1 MSSNA
6 VSNPPANKFQEILGF
21 FKGNG
26 ANIEEN
32 VDTSKKKTKLTDEAK
47 EALVQQIQENLSEI
61 DIESIKKTNNDGGLL
76 TSEVLT
82 LEDTPSDQI
91 AKMNTVLSDTLKLI
105 ERSGGV
111 DKTFL
116 SAKSEEDTETR
127 DKILELATVASMT
140 KNDADNAEASTVKS
154 LAEVV
159 YTEVNPKLIKN
170 PKAGL
175 TQDETQAIKMMLFSN
190 NDGASFAG
198 ALQLLQSVKNYSEVA
213 PDTLKE
219 KEVDGV
225 IKLKAKAGSFYKKIE
240 RALGDSEAANTVKRI
255 LKNTVDTAL
264 HGRLNEEQQ
273 AVLNTDPSLNAAYNK
288 THNDLVATIEDTGR
302 SKVIKPLKDEISAL
316 FNNTSSPVNT
326 YFGNNVSE
334 NKVKALVRK
343 AVQGLVNMVRP
354 SGKGYAENA
363 FGGGSFYETNQ
374 KIMNLDKEAGT
385 ALAALGTLESSIGTV
400 QQRVED
406 GGAARL
412 DVPLKVLVRA
422 EGGKDLVSKII
433 NRDWDDS
440 INALKESSEATAR
453 VKTLETALL
462 GDSALMEDSPAAK
475 NSEIEAILADGTT
488 YGNLNVADSV
498 ANNINSKLSAL
509 TNGNSIK
516 LNGLQIEKRIDGT
529 DTNFVVKVE
538 GNNKGLV
545 LNQENA
551 KNFTAAYGKLHDDMN
566 SKMKGNVEFTMQ
578 LMDAANEEY
587 AKENGGAKA
596 DIYSTDETTREA
608 ALTDL
613 NNFVL
618 DDANI
623 GLIVDA
629 FYENN
634 PSIFFG
640 LVADQTNRKEDLEI
654 LNTLADMVPDIKT
667 DVAQAKSELSQ
678 LSEKIASTI
687 KSQSSTLAHMSL
699 TSGAALREG
708 LMDTD
713 GETFKV
719 SNSLKQNLFATAT
732 NALKEKAEATYN
744 KLLSARNTQEADLI
758 KIEKNIQANPTITS
772 LIKPDQLDGSDTAKN
787 LAEALRDALNT
798 MKDGSNRAGAEFAK
812 EFLAS
817 GENKDF
823 FKIDG
828 NSQEDRAKYNALL
841 ANLALKSVEL
851 KEDIGDSRV
860 GAALNDLD
868 AIIQIANVR
877 TSSLDSSSEELKDV
891 RSEVAKTRNVLSS
904 MPDKNEERGLLK
916 VINDKVK
923 DFSTLTSLGGTLK
936 GDVIQEMVKGI
947 VEMAKSSAVK
957 LEPLAEALKNAE
969 APSDSTEAEFFSKL
983 KTALIAA

>member
-640 LVADQTNRKEDLEI
+640 LVADQTKRKEDLEI